1 MSKQKQS
8 RVDLHG
14 KKIEALTRIIQ
25 QVMKDTGV
33 QVVSIVKLKNLVTY
47 LERKEG
53 VLMEQLEAIKKYRSE
68 YGVDY

>member
-25 QVMKDTGV
+25 QVMKEM
-33 QVVSIVKLKNLVTY
+33 NTY
-47 LERKEG
+47 ET
-53 VLMEQLEAIKKYRSE
+53 
-68 YGVDY
+68 